1 MNTLRHG
8 NAIIR
13 RTVNGQRPA
22 FAYIRLRILRAL
34 TPADKRAQFDEI
46 LQGFAMMTACPP
58 RLPWHRRI
66 TLKLFGSR
74 RRI

>member
-8 NAIIR
+8 NRILQRIA
-13 RTVNGQRPA
+13 NGQRPL
-22 FAYIRLRILRAL
+22 FAAARLRVLYWL
-34 TPADKRAQFDEI
+34 TPRARRHQFAET